1 MAITNKEVDT
11 EVVRGRT
18 IIEVDMQVKET
29 LKAEL
34 LKAVP
39 MPKSDT
45 EVDTR
50 REVDMREADTK
61 EVDMKEELSIDLEVN
76 SEENTGANT
85 EVPEVA
91 TEKADIEE
99 ATTVAAVD
107 QAFTR
112 TSKRLVQARPSVGS
126 RETKGRHRLL
136 RWPLVVSK

>member
-1 MAITNKEVDT
+1 
-11 EVVRGRT
+11 
-18 IIEVDMQVKET
+18 MQVKET
-29 LKAEL
+29 LKVEL

-39 MPKSDT
+39 TLKSDT

-61 EVDMKEELSIDLEVN
+61 EVGMKEELSIGPEVN
-76 SEENTGANT
+76 SEENTGENTGVNT

-91 TEKADIEE
+91 TEKEDIEE
-99 ATTVAAVD
+99 ATIVEAVD

-112 TSKRLVQARPSVGS
+112 TSKRLVLARPSVGS

-136 RWPLVVSK
+136 RCPLVASKQSSQEQRN